1 LDHHQAIRRIDMS
14 NEKIIRALKDK
25 RYSVTLG
32 SDAPVHPA
40 GDARVALQ
48 DIETGNYISSPAS
61 VCSIGPRCQCG

>member
-1 LDHHQAIRRIDMS
+1 MS

-25 RYSVTLG
+25 RYAATLG
-32 SDAPVHPA
+32 SDAPAHPA
-40 GDARVALQ
+40 GNARVALQ